1 MEKPLIQ
8 KKIVDEKI
16 KKIEIMEDTR
26 SLLIHT
32 DYGIRTFKVKRGQK
46 SQDIQGHQ
54 GPILKII
61 TLEP

>member
-32 DYGIRTFKVKRGQK
+32 EYGIRTYKVKRGQK
-46 SQDIQGHQ
+46 S
-54 GPILKII
+54 
-61 TLEP
+61 